1 MRGYI
6 GLKKWLTTET
16 LLLLLLGID
25 LYCADSEILLVEQLD
40 YWKYFTRDTSD
51 YLK

>member
-1 MRGYI
+1 MGGYI

-25 LYCADSEILLVEQLD
+25 LRTGMMASWGIM
-40 YWKYFTRDTSD
+40 
-51 YLK
+51 